1 MHPCEKIHGMR
12 RRTPA
17 YLLLLAFTA
26 ILMTACERD
35 DGAAA
40 GVDSHDPPVLLK
52 RGNGGDPQTLD
63 PARAEDVHAFNV
75 LLDLYE
81 GLVMPGSNGDL
92 VPGAATSWDIS
103 DDGLRYSFHLRANA
117 VWSNGEPLTAA
128 DFRASLLRA
137 LAPETASTYSF
148 LLHPI
153 SNIAAPDAR
162 TLILDLE
169 VPAPHL
175 LSVLAMPV
183 AFPVWSGAA
192 SDDEQFSRPQHFVG
206 NGPFVLDEWEPGHRI
221 RLSKNNLFHA
231 AKTVDID
238 TIEYYAIVDLQ
249 TELNMYRAGE
259 LDITASV
266 PGGSFEDLRRNRED
280 ELHIAPSLGVYYLA
294 FDLSENPLDDRALR
308 QALTMAINRDALVE
322 VIGRGEQ
329 PAYGLVPDGVTGYVP
344 SRYGWSDLT
353 PDERHAEA
361 RRIFAGSRFSAA
373 RPQKLKLTY
382 DTGDIHEKVALAVS
396 SMWRDVLGIDVEL
409 DKREWK
415 YFLETRSRRD
425 EWQVMRFA
433 WTGDYNHAS
442 TFTDIL
448 QSTSPQNLAGYENS
462 EYDEMLNAAAMA
474 DADAQ
479 SKLFA
484 SAEALML
491 NDYPIAPL
499 YFFVSKHLV
508 SPSVEGFNN
517 NVLDQHPSRYL
528 RVKPAPAQP

>member
-1 MHPCEKIHGMR
+1 MP
-12 RRTPA
+12 
-17 YLLLLAFTA
+17 
-26 ILMTACERD
+26 ACERD
-35 DGAAA
+35 DGAEA
-40 GVDSHDPPVLLK
+40 GVDSPDALVVLR

-81 GLVMPGSNGDL
+81 GLVMPGSDGSL

-103 DDGLRYSFHLRANA
+103 DDGLRYSFHLRDNA
-117 VWSNGEPLTAA
+117 VWSNGEPLTAT
-128 DFRASLLRA
+128 DFRNALLRA
-137 LAPETASTYSF
+137 LAPETGSTYSF
-148 LLHPI
+148 LLRPI
-153 SNIAAPDAR
+153 RNISTPDAR
-162 TLILDLE
+162 TLVLDLKM
-169 VPAPHL
+169 PAPHL

-192 SDDEQFSRPQHFVG
+192 SGDEQFSKPQHFVG
-206 NGPFVLDEWEPGHRI
+206 NGPFVLDEWQPGHRI
-221 RLSKNNLFHA
+221 RLSKNNVFHA
-231 AKTVDID
+231 AHTVDID
-238 TIEYYAIVDLQ
+238 IVEHYAIVDLR

-266 PGGSFEDLRRNRED
+266 PGANIKELRRTRES
-280 ELHIAPSLGVYYLA
+280 ELNVAPSLGVYYLA

-308 QALTMAINRDALVE
+308 QALTMAIDRVALVE

-329 PAYGLVPDGVTGYVP
+329 PAYGLVPEGVSGYVP

-353 PDERHAEA
+353 SDERQAEA
-361 RRIFAGSRFSAA
+361 RRVFAGSRFSAA
-373 RPQKLKLTY
+373 RPQQLKLTY
-382 DTGDIHEKVALAVS
+382 DAGDIHEKVVLAVS

-409 DKREWK
+409 DKREWQ
-415 YFLETRSRRD
+415 YFLETRARRD

-433 WTGDYNHAS
+433 WTGDFNHAS

-462 EYDEMLNAAAMA
+462 EYDETLKAAAMA
-474 DADAQ
+474 NVDTQ
-479 SKLFA
+479 SQLFA

-491 NDYPIAPL
+491 DDYPIAPL

-508 SPSVEGFNN
+508 SPSVEGFQS

-528 RVKPAPAQP
+528 RVRAAPAQP